1 LFAVEWVRVTI
12 GAEDLPGYKAP
23 RVVCAQCGEGV
34 SFRREV
40 IHEGRTLCRACAGD
54 RYYDPA

>member
-1 LFAVEWVRVTI
+1 VTI

-54 RYYDPA
+54 GYYYPA